1 MKTTLT
7 FKREKGR
14 NRLAQV
20 RATIFLAMLLLSC
33 GPTYPNGAIK
43 NRDDAISAWRLHC
56 SHGMTDRNDG
66 SLVVTLSDG
75 KWTVGFRDAPVIA
88 TGIFDAKSGKM
99 ERCYFGARN

>member
-1 MKTTLT
+1 MKTPLT
-7 FKREKGR
+7 FKEEKGG
-14 NRLAQV
+14 NGLAQV
-20 RATIFLAMLLLSC
+20 RTTIFLAMLLLGC
-33 GPTYPNGAIK
+33 DPTYPNGVIK
-43 NRDDAISAWRLHC
+43 DRDGAISAWRHQC
-56 SHGMTDRNDG
+56 SHGMADRNDG